1 MPTIFSNS
9 FWISSSDGLGL
20 PSGTRIALVLLRAI
34 RNRHDLALY
43 QHLSRHGLLAPIAH
57 HSVPEGFAVS
67 RSGLQSWIDDELALH
82 STVTQSALDA
92 TPEGV
97 GACRL
102 GDKFNG

>member
-1 MPTIFSNS
+1 MKPPASWNRERDVRRSRPRSEFQITY
-9 FWISSSDGLGL
+9 
-20 PSGTRIALVLLRAI
+20 VLLRVAGDLL
-34 RNRHDLALY
+34 DLALY

>member
-1 MPTIFSNS
+1 MKPPAPRNREYDVRRSRARSEFEVT
-9 FWISSSDGLGL
+9 
-20 PSGTRIALVLLRAI
+20 LVLERVI
-34 RNRHDLALY
+34 RNRHDLALD
-43 QHLSRHGLLAPIAH
+43 QNLARCGLLAPIAH

-102 GDKFNG
+102 RDKFNG